1 MELVDRSQ
9 DAVLPPTF
17 GASLRAAR
25 LSRNISLDAIA
36 AHTKINR
43 AFFQDL
49 ERNDLSK
56 WPTGQFYRES
66 YIRAYAKAV
75 GLNPRDVIDG
85 FRREFSAAGGSDV
98 AAPPAKPRRLT
109 PVTIPIILAATLLVS
124 YSLARWLSSDAD
136 VPVRRAVAIDRPAVE
151 TSPAVDSTKTKAVP
165 AAPKLE
171 AAAPQE
177 PVLQPPS
184 VTVPPPVDPGP
195 IVGELVITSTPSG
208 ARVLVNGIARGTTP
222 LQMQNL
228 ALGSYTIRFIYPG
241 LPGITQ
247 QVTISPRRPSVQV
260 SATFEAPEPAAG
272 DSP

>member
-66 YIRAYAKAV
+66 YVRAYAKAV

-85 FRREFSAAGGSDV
+85 FRREFFGAGASDV

-136 VPVRRAVAIDRPAVE
+136 VPVRPAVAIGRPAVE

-165 AAPKLE
+165 AAPRFE
-171 AAAPQE
+171 AAPQQ

-195 IVGELVITSTPSG
+195 IAGELVITSTPSG

-228 ALGSYTIRFIYPG
+228 TPGSYTIRFIYPG

-247 QVTISPRRPSVQV
+247 QATISPRRPSVQV
-260 SATFEAPEPAAG
+260 SATFEAPQPAGG